1 VFVRVK
7 TTPKSPRKTV
17 QIVESKRVNGKV
29 KQRIVQYIGV
39 ALDDNELEELKS
51 LANSIKIKLELDE
64 QLPLYSV
71 EEIEKLEKYSKK
83 SKTSNSSSSLS
94 NPQDI
99 SATDRDAYNVNLLD
113 VIEEDRV
120 IKGIHDVYGKMYDEL
135 GFDRIL
141 ANPARNIASNR
152 TLKEIVLSRVANPDS
167 KRGSVL
173 DLQENYG
180 INLDLNAVYR
190 MMDKLGDK
198 QILKLNQT
206 VYDKTRALFEDKI
219 DVVYFDATT
228 LYFES
233 FDEDEFKKNGY
244 SKDGKFNQ
252 PQVVLALMVTKS
264 GLPIGYKAFSGD
276 TFDGHTILYALQDI
290 QEHYKI
296 DNVVF
301 VADSG
306 MFNKSNLDEFDK
318 VYKPFLFKYR
328 EYNWNNQKIKYNP
341 IDQQKQYKAFNKN
354 YNITYI
360 VGARIKNMHKTI
372 KTQILDMSNYKDIND
387 NTKVATFEY
396 QEKKLVVTHSKKRAK
411 KDKFER
417 EKGIAK
423 VKERLQKSSS
433 VKSQLSNAGY
443 KKYIELEKPNS
454 TDKEN
459 DKAACDISLV
469 LNQDKIDEDAL
480 WDGLKG
486 IITNNTK
493 LTNKELIH
501 QYSNLWQVEESFRIT
516 KHDLKI
522 RPIYHWKPQR
532 VKAHLAISFMAYT
545 LVRHLEHRVRLQYI
559 KLSPEKIRKILLSIQ
574 VSILYDKKTDKKFA
588 MPSKISNDAKKIY
601 KLMGVPILTKP
612 YLM

>member
-1 VFVRVK
+1 MFVRVK

-17 QIVESKRVNGKV
+17 QIVESKRVDGKV
-29 KQRIVQYIGV
+29 KQRIVQYVGV

-71 EEIEKLEKYSKK
+71 EEIEKLERYGKK
-83 SKTSNSSSSLS
+83 SKTNNSSASLP
-94 NPQDI
+94 NQKDMP
-99 SATDRDAYNVNLLD
+99 TTNRDDYNVNLLD

-135 GFDRIL
+135 GFGRIL
-141 ANPARNIASNR
+141 ANPARNVASNKI
-152 TLKEIVLSRVANPDS
+152 LKEIVLSRVANPDS

-173 DLQENYG
+173 DLEENFG
-180 INLDLNAVYR
+180 VNLNLNAVYR
-190 MMDKLGDK
+190 MMDKLDDK

-206 VYDKTRALFEDKI
+206 VYDKTRALFQDKI

-318 VYKPFLFKYR
+318 VYKPFLFKYK
-328 EYNWNNQKIKYNP
+328 EYNWSNQKSRYNLK
-341 IDQQKQYKAFNKN
+341 DQQKQYIAFNKN

-372 KTQILDMSNYKDIND
+372 KTQILDMSNYRDIDD

-396 QEKKLVVTHSKKRAK
+396 QGKKLVVTHSKKRAK

-433 VKSQLSNAGY
+433 VKSQDS
-443 KKYIELEKPNS
+443 
-454 TDKEN
+454 
-459 DKAACDISLV
+459 V
-469 LNQDKIDEDAL
+469 
-480 WDGLKG
+480 
-486 IITNNTK
+486 
-493 LTNKELIH
+493 
-501 QYSNLWQVEESFRIT
+501 RIF
-516 KHDLKI
+516 L
-522 RPIYHWKPQR
+522 
-532 VKAHLAISFMAYT
+532 
-545 LVRHLEHRVRLQYI
+545 
-559 KLSPEKIRKILLSIQ
+559 
-574 VSILYDKKTDKKFA
+574 
-588 MPSKISNDAKKIY
+588 
-601 KLMGVPILTKP
+601 
-612 YLM
+612 